1 MFYDTKEKSLRILGV
16 YRVKSS
22 SESMSE
28 RKRLHSAISLR
39 IKGKSSFFY
48 GENGNIRKDA
58 ADGTVTYLP
67 AGLDYHRVT
76 GGSEERIVIH
86 LAESVLPQEMEIE
99 TVHGCEGLT
108 PDFEALL
115 REWESG
121 EITSYNRSMQLLYGI
136 FTALQTQN
144 GENETVPRAI
154 IAGVRLMENSFRN
167 PELKISTLAKA
178 SHVSETYFRRVYG
191 EHFGISPVK
200 ALSELRFGY
209 AIRLLSTGYYKIS
222 EVAWLSGFSD
232 AKYFRSA
239 FRKRYGVP
247 PSKYIADINKF

>member
-58 ADGTVTYLP
+58 AGGTVTYLP
-67 AGLDYHRVT
+67 AGLDYHRIT
-76 GGSEERIVIH
+76 GASEERIVIH
-86 LAESVLPQEMEIE
+86 LAESVLPREKAIE
-99 TVHGCEGLT
+99 TVHGCEGLA

-154 IAGVRLMENSFRN
+154 IAGVRLMENSFRD
-167 PELKISTLAKA
+167 PELKISTLAKVC
-178 SHVSETYFRRVYG
+178 HISETYFRRV
-191 EHFGISPVK
+191 
-200 ALSELRFGY
+200 
-209 AIRLLSTGYYKIS
+209 
-222 EVAWLSGFSD
+222 
-232 AKYFRSA
+232 
-239 FRKRYGVP
+239 
-247 PSKYIADINKF
+247 